1 MNGTV
6 PLWANQ
12 LKIFPLTSICNIST
26 PPWTNQCYLKCTVP
40 PKFHHIHIGGL
51 GAIANVAD

>member
-12 LKIFPLTSICNIST
+12 WKIFHLTSICNIST
-26 PPWTNQCYLKCTVP
+26 PPWTNQRYLRCIVP
-40 PKFHHIHIGGL
+40 PKFHHSHIRGVR
-51 GAIANVAD
+51 AIANITD